1 MKEFNNRIPA
11 ETLLELTNYL
21 EKKHQ
26 ENATFSF
33 HQDNKEF
40 LNQLRIIFKDIPEIF
55 NSLKEDSYIVTRKV
69 NKANS
74 KVAFCPHFD
83 NYSSTILIPLKVP
96 DSALN
101 GDIILWENARKTPGN
116 VISHMISK
124 LFFQNKI
131 ATKKLVKMFNE
142 GKKFIRHSVKPGS
155 FVHFDGFVG
164 LHFNLNVDSGE
175 RMSLLIHN
183 DKKFANTFIVK
194 MIEKYS
200 QYSVKAK

>member
-1 MKEFNNRIPA
+1 MKEYNSKIP
-11 ETLLELTNYL
+11 LEILSTLTNYL
-21 EKKHQ
+21 EQKHQ
-26 ENATFSF
+26 KNATFSF
-33 HQDNKEF
+33 HQDYKEF

-96 DSALN
+96 DSKLN
-101 GDIILWENARKTPGN
+101 GDIILWENARRTPGN

-131 ATKKLVKMFNE
+131 ATKKLVKMFSGN
-142 GKKFIRHSVKPGS
+142 KKFVRHSVKPGS

-175 RMSLLIHN
+175 RMSLLIHKN
-183 DKKFANTFIVK
+183 KKFANTFIMK
-194 MIEKYS
+194 MIEKDS
-200 QYSVKAK
+200 QYSVK

>member
-1 MKEFNNRIPA
+1 MEEYTNRIPA
-11 ETLLELTNYL
+11 ETLSVLTSYL

-26 ENATFSF
+26 ENTTFSF
-33 HQDNKEF
+33 HQDNSEF
-40 LNQLRIIFKDIPEIF
+40 LNQLRIIFKDIPEIC

-83 NYSSTILIPLKVP
+83 NYSSTLLIPLKVP
-96 DSALN
+96 DSKLN

-131 ATKKLVKMFNE
+131 MTKRLVKMFNE
-142 GKKFIRHSVKPGS
+142 NKKFTRHSVKPGS
-155 FVHFDGFVG
+155 FVHFNGFVG

-183 DKKFANTFIVK
+183 NKKFANTFIVK

-200 QYSVKAK
+200 QYSVK

>member
-1 MKEFNNRIPA
+1 MIEFNNSIPP
-11 ETLLELTNYL
+11 ETLFALTNYL
-21 EKKHQ
+21 ERKHQ
-26 ENATFSF
+26 SNTTFSF
-33 HQDNKEF
+33 HQDNSEF
-40 LNQLRIIFKDIPEIF
+40 LNQLRTIFKDIPEIF

-96 DSALN
+96 DSVLN

-116 VISHMISK
+116 VISHMMSK

-142 GKKFIRHSVKPGS
+142 GKKFTRHSVKPGS

-183 DKKFANTFIVK
+183 DKKFANTFIVR

-200 QYSVKAK
+200 QYSVK

>member
-1 MKEFNNRIPA
+1 MKEFNNTIPA
-11 ETLLELTNYL
+11 ETLSALTSYL
-21 EKKHQ
+21 EAKHQ
-26 ENATFSF
+26 QNTTFSF
-33 HQDNKEF
+33 HQDNSEF
-40 LNQLRIIFKDIPEIF
+40 LNQLRIIFKDIPEIA

-74 KVAFCPHFD
+74 KVAFRPHFD

-96 DSALN
+96 DSNFN
-101 GDIILWENARKTPGN
+101 GDIILWENARRTPGN

-124 LFFQNKI
+124 LFFQNSI
-131 ATKKLVKMFNE
+131 ATKKLVKMFIEN
-142 GKKFIRHSVKPGS
+142 KKFKRHSVKPGS
-155 FVHFDGFVG
+155 FIHFDGFVG

-183 DKKFANTFIVK
+183 DKKFANTFIVR

-200 QYSVKAK
+200 QYSVK

>member
-1 MKEFNNRIPA
+1 MKEYSNRIPPD
-11 ETLLELTNYL
+11 TLSALTNYL
-21 EKKHQ
+21 EQKHQ
-26 ENATFSF
+26 ENTTFSF

-40 LNQLRIIFKDIPEIF
+40 LNQLRIIFKDIPEIVD
-55 NSLKEDSYIVTRKV
+55 SLKEDSYIVTRKV

-96 DSALN
+96 DSKFN
-101 GDIILWENARKTPGN
+101 GDIILWENARKTPSN

-124 LFFQNKI
+124 LYFQNKI

-142 GKKFIRHSVKPGS
+142 GKNFTRHSVKPGS
-155 FVHFDGFVG
+155 FVQFDGFVG

-200 QYSVKAK
+200 QYSVKPK

>member
-1 MKEFNNRIPA
+1 M
-11 ETLLELTNYL
+11 
-21 EKKHQ
+21 
-26 ENATFSF
+26 
-33 HQDNKEF
+33 
-40 LNQLRIIFKDIPEIF
+40 
-55 NSLKEDSYIVTRKV
+55 
-69 NKANS
+69 
-74 KVAFCPHFD
+74 AFCPHFD
-83 NYSSTILIPLKVP
+83 NYSSTFLIPLKVP
-96 DSALN
+96 DSKLN

-124 LFFQNKI
+124 LYFQNSVM
-131 ATKKLVKMFNE
+131 TKKLVKMFNE
-142 GKKFIRHSVKPGS
+142 NKKFIRHSVKPGS

-183 DKKFANTFIVK
+183 DKKFADTFIVK